1 MQQFHEVGGHVFRR
15 EGKRSGPVWY
25 ANYRLPDG
33 RQVQRL
39 RDVELWRSA
48 LRAELSTRSKNKLL
62 TELHGIFKRAEKVW
76 GLPSNPVEEV
86 ELLRERPRVDF
97 DPSLVEILRL
107 QPLIVLEAQPPSLR
121 RPPLL
126 RTRRAVHGR

>member
-48 LRAELSTRSKNKLL
+48 LRAELSTRSKNQLL

-97 DPSLVEILRL
+97 EVYSPEEVLALVRWAAKE
-107 QPLIVLEAQPPSLR
+107 QDAGGMAQER
-121 RPPLL
+121 QQH
-126 RTRRAVHGR
+126 RAA

>member
-1 MQQFHEVGGHVFRR
+1 VHI
-15 EGKRSGPVWY
+15 
-25 ANYRLPDG
+25 LPALGD
-33 RQVQRL
+33 RAIEDVTV

-97 DPSLVEILRL
+97 EVYSPEEVLALVRWAAKE
-107 QPLIVLEAQPPSLR
+107 QDAGGMAQERAPPSA
-121 RPPLL
+121 PSSVTTP
-126 RTRRAVHGR
+126 A